1 VPSPTCSTCT
11 SPGTRYTAPSATY
24 LAWVD
29 CRALGLGDDPAETFR
44 ERGVE
49 LSAGPQFGA
58 PGLGHV
64 RINLATS
71 PSILAELVRAMA
83 G

>member
-1 VPSPTCSTCT
+1 MVCDPPE
-11 SPGTRYTAPSATY
+11 ATY

-29 CRALGLGDDPAETFR
+29 CRALDLGDDPAETFR
-44 ERGVE
+44 ARGVE
-49 LSAGPQFGA
+49 LSPGPQFGA
-58 PGLGHV
+58 AGDGHV

-71 PSILAELVRAMA
+71 PQILADTIAAMA

>member
-1 VPSPTCSTCT
+1 VHL
-11 SPGTRYTAPSATY
+11 PGTRYTPPAATY

-49 LSAGPQFGA
+49 LSPGPQFGA